1 MTKGRLKSQDTVPDV
16 FAKLSEGYPGAL
28 TVCMGIFTQG
38 ATIDPDNFMVGMGP
52 LLALDALG
60 IYGASIWTL
69 YKYFCGEDITKS
81 LAVLRAWQLGVVS
94 DAEIRLAI
102 EACHAGDHSS
112 GLNPETLLAQ
122 VRERLPMFGQG
133 APDAHK

>member
-1 MTKGRLKSQDTVPDV
+1 MPRGRLKSQDTVPDV

-38 ATIDPDNFMVGMGP
+38 ATIDPDNFMAGLGP
-52 LLALDALG
+52 LLALDTLG

-69 YKYFCGEDITKS
+69 YKYICGEDITKT
-81 LAVLRAWQLGVVS
+81 LAVLRAWQLGFVS

-102 EACHAGDHSS
+102 EACHAGGCPTD
-112 GLNPETLLAQ
+112 LNPETLLAQ
-122 VRERLPMFGQG
+122 VQERLPMFGQG
-133 APDAHK
+133 AREP